1 METDVKHFTQNNSTE
16 TNDEDAIICKG
27 KKLDYT
33 EIKKLANS
41 ALVVFFKRLYS
52 SRLISSFP
60 LLFSYRKQRRK
71 GRFKKCI
78 YRDIC

>member
-1 METDVKHFTQNNSTE
+1 METDAKHFTQNNSTE

-33 EIKKLANS
+33 VIKQVANS
-41 ALVVFFKRLYS
+41 AFFKRLYS

-60 LLFSYRKQRRK
+60 L
-71 GRFKKCI
+71 
-78 YRDIC
+78 

>member
-33 EIKKLANS
+33 VIRQLANYIFHKTI
-41 ALVVFFKRLYS
+41 LT
-52 SRLISSFP
+52 
-60 LLFSYRKQRRK
+60 
-71 GRFKKCI
+71 
-78 YRDIC
+78 